1 MTWPGVGGVVQTRA
15 RTGTHEPD
23 GDDRTHAAATAHS
36 QTEKALQEA
45 LEQIASLQRTRQR
58 DEEELLEAR
67 RALDEVGREGGL
79 VAPRVHVCLAGVAE
93 WVWFTRPLFV
103 CGLLS
108 ERPHRNGSIGV
119 RFLV

>member
-67 RALDEVGREGGL
+67 RALDEVGLEGGRACCSKSSRVFGRGCRMGVVYKTL
-79 VAPRVHVCLAGVAE
+79 VC
-93 WVWFTRPLFV
+93 VWLT
-103 CGLLS
+103 
-108 ERPHRNGSIGV
+108 E
-119 RFLV
+119 